1 MAGPDSNMLAYI
13 AALHA
18 SDWRLVALIP
28 EEIIGRPARN
38 IVRASAGVMLISLL
52 IVSIGATF
60 FLRRIIRPLRE
71 IIDRFRLLRTAPDAK
86 QTDMIVIGNDEIAH
100 LGDGF
105 NDLLGALRARQQ
117 SEEELRVLNRDLE
130 VRVEARTRDLEITN
144 ADLSLARDAA
154 EVASRAKSAFLAN
167 MSHELRTPMNAI
179 MGFTDLARK
188 RGTDP
193 KQQDQL
199 THVTRASQHLL
210 DVIND
215 ILDISRIE
223 ANRVKL
229 TQHVFTPG
237 VVVEDALNLTA
248 QEAANKG
255 LRLST
260 SLSPELA
267 RTSLLG
273 DPTRLRQILVN
284 LINNAIKF
292 TKHGAINVRI
302 GVTAETPSDVLLRC
316 EIQDTGIGISAEDLK
331 RLFTAFEQADNSMT
345 RRYGGA
351 GLGLAI
357 SKRLVHMM
365 RGEIGVE
372 SQLGLG
378 STFWF
383 TVRLGRVASETPMPA
398 GANGSAAYEIKFR
411 HAGARI
417 LLAED
422 DPANQEVTI
431 ELLTDIDLKVDLAEN
446 GVQAVDMAAHIH
458 YDLILMDIR
467 MPELNGVDAARAIR
481 NSALN
486 AKTPILALTA
496 NAYDEDR
503 EACTA
508 AGMND
513 HIAKPVSPDRLF
525 AILLKWLP

>member
-1 MAGPDSNMLAYI
+1 
-13 AALHA
+13 
-18 SDWRLVALIP
+18 
-28 EEIIGRPARN
+28 
-38 IVRASAGVMLISLL
+38 
-52 IVSIGATF
+52 
-60 FLRRIIRPLRE
+60 
-71 IIDRFRLLRTAPDAK
+71 
-86 QTDMIVIGNDEIAH
+86 
-100 LGDGF
+100 
-105 NDLLGALRARQQ
+105 
-117 SEEELRVLNRDLE
+117 
-130 VRVEARTRDLEITN
+130 
-144 ADLSLARDAA
+144 
-154 EVASRAKSAFLAN
+154 
-167 MSHELRTPMNAI
+167 
-179 MGFTDLARK
+179 
-188 RGTDP
+188 
-193 KQQDQL
+193 
-199 THVTRASQHLL
+199 
-210 DVIND
+210 
-215 ILDISRIE
+215 
-223 ANRVKL
+223 
-229 TQHVFTPG
+229 
-237 VVVEDALNLTA
+237 
-248 QEAANKG
+248 
-255 LRLST
+255 
-260 SLSPELA
+260 
-267 RTSLLG
+267 
-273 DPTRLRQILVN
+273 
-284 LINNAIKF
+284 
-292 TKHGAINVRI
+292 
-302 GVTAETPSDVLLRC
+302 
-316 EIQDTGIGISAEDLK
+316 
-331 RLFTAFEQADNSMT
+331 MT

-398 GANGSAAYEIKFR
+398 GANDSAAYEIKFR

-525 AILLKWLP
+525 EILLKWLP